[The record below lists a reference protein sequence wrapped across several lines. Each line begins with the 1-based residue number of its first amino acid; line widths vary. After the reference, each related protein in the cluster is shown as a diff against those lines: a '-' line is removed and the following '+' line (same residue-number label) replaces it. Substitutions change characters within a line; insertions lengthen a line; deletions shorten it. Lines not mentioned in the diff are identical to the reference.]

1 MQRLSEV
8 VYPAAEARVQGHA
21 TAARAGQNARLQQVQ
36 ERLKVNQ
43 RVYLWDHEPM
53 PKLGDPWKGPFV
65 VVELLEGGS
74 YRLANLQ
81 GELLPR
87 AVPMRLLKVAGELE
101 KVVASRVA
109 AKILG
114 ARELRGE
121 LMLLTRWAAFP
132 KMGDSWVKD
141 SVFPDKLMLEAFQL
155 KTGFGRQAGL
165 NARMRGADGH
175 G

>member
-1 MQRLSEV
+1 M
-8 VYPAAEARVQGHA
+8 
-21 TAARAGQNARLQQVQ
+21 
-36 ERLKVNQ
+36 
-43 RVYLWDHEPM
+43 
-53 PKLGDPWKGPFV
+53 
-65 VVELLEGGS
+65 
-74 YRLANLQ
+74 
-81 GELLPR
+81 
-87 AVPMRLLKVAGELE
+87 E